1 MFGTKDNNSDFVKS
15 VKASE
20 LHNKHGKLFQL
31 DEETEVAIFKVYDKV
46 YVVDNVCPHNHSPL
60 MHEGYIDELQNEMYV
75 VCPIHGFQFHLKT
88 GEQPHKMGCK
98 LRTFEHK
105 IENDFI
111 YIKKPK
117 KKIFNFKF

>member
-1 MFGTKDNNSDFVKS
+1 MFGIKDNDNGFVKS
-15 VKASE
+15 VKISE
-20 LHNKHGKLFQL
+20 LANKHGKLFQL
-31 DEETEVAIFKVYDKV
+31 DDETEVAIFKVYDKV
-46 YVVDNVCPHNHSPL
+46 YIVDNVCPHNHAPL
-60 MHEGYIDELQNEMYV
+60 MHEGYIENMYV
-75 VCPIHGFQFHLKT
+75 ACPIHGFQFHLET

>member
-1 MFGTKDNNSDFVKS
+1 MFGIKDNDYVKS
-15 VKASE
+15 VKVSE

-31 DEETEVAIFKVYDKV
+31 DDETEVAIFKVYDKV
-46 YVVDNVCPHNHSPL
+46 YVVDNVCPHNHAPL
-60 MHEGYIDELQNEMYV
+60 MHEGYIEQVQNEMYV
-75 VCPIHGFQFHLKT
+75 ACPIHGFRFHLET

-98 LRTFEHK
+98 LRTFEYK

-117 KKIFNFKF
+117 NKIFNFKF